1 MGVDWADWRVA
12 GLLAG
17 FALAQF
23 SLYTLMP
30 VVVRVTSATS
40 VNLSLLTSDFFSLI
54 AGILLFQFKVPRG
67 ASLRCWWWDA
77 LSVTQ
82 TFARFCT

>member
-1 MGVDWADWRVA
+1 MLERDEVMGVDWSDWRVA

-23 SLYTLMP
+23 AFYVMMP

-54 AGILLFQFKVPRG
+54 AGILLFHFKVGRG
-67 ASLRCWWWDA
+67 
-77 LSVTQ
+77 
-82 TFARFCT
+82 

>member
-1 MGVDWADWRVA
+1 MGVDWSDWRVA

-17 FALAQF
+17 FSLAQF
-23 SLYTLMP
+23 TFYAMMP

-54 AGILLFQFKVPRG
+54 AGILLFHFKVRLLWAG
-67 ASLRCWWWDA
+67 DWAA
-77 LSVTQ
+77 VT
-82 TFARFCT
+82 